1 MIDFVTFVY
10 ICRNYNVYWGA
21 KLTVTRHR
29 CVIKVRLYINCE
41 LCRSVQYCVSNRS
54 DNTRGEKIL
63 ESLRWKSMKNAN
75 CESSKVEEVHKMRRA
90 VCLLVLCFLVIFVNS
105 ILSQP
110 NWSTW
115 KTLVDEQDV
124 KQDDL
129 RLERFGLSWVP
140 SDITVTFK
148 KDIQNITSGYRQGR
162 AFAPATTSPAPK
174 TTTSI
179 QQLPKVLNTAT
190 DKIGANE
197 SPLGRQMESGN

>member
-1 MIDFVTFVY
+1 MSFCAV
-10 ICRNYNVYWGA
+10 
-21 KLTVTRHR
+21 
-29 CVIKVRLYINCE
+29 
-41 LCRSVQYCVSNRS
+41 LCKQSIRQHSRW
-54 DNTRGEKIL
+54 KIL

-90 VCLLVLCFLVIFVNS
+90 VCLLVVCFLVIFVNS

-179 QQLPKVLNTAT
+179 QQVPKVLNTAT